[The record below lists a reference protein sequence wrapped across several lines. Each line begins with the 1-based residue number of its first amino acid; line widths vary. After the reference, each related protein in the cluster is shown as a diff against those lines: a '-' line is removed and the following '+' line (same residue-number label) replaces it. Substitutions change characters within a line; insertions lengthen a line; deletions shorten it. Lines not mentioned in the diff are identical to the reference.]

1 MSSLSV
7 YSAES
12 CGEKRNC
19 SLFSEDHSNIDSND
33 GVNVDD
39 NEIDYGGA
47 NDFMGRIPKNMT
59 AVPKVT

>member
-1 MSSLSV
+1 MSSLAV

-12 CGEKRNC
+12 GGENRNY
-19 SLFSEDHSNIDSND
+19 SLFSDDNSNYDSND

-59 AVPKVT
+59 PSPPS